1 VWVRGLTGVD
11 VWLNCKCGSKGTGRS
26 SSRGR
31 CKSGCKGGFVV
42 GHLSY
47 QAVMKLRLLGAL
59 AARLSRCWVLSQDT
73 RLLSHR
79 SVG

>member
-1 VWVRGLTGVD
+1 VWARGLTGMD
-11 VWLNCKCGSKGTGRS
+11 MWLNYKHGSKSTGRS
-26 SSRGR
+26 GSRGH

-42 GHLSY
+42 GYLSC

-59 AARLSRCWVLSQDT
+59 VARLSRCWGSSQDT
-73 RLLSHR
+73 RLLSYR